1 MTPGRTPRPVAEHT
15 LVVRNLTGLRTWV
28 SALST
33 ALPRKNVRF
42 FLSGDLGTGKT
53 AFSKL
58 YLASQGHQG
67 KVLSPSFGIVISYTC
82 DDTEIHHFDCYRLQ
96 GGAELQDLDLDL
108 YLDDRACLLVEWPEN
123 GMANLISPD
132 IHLHFSHQ
140 VDDADARSIRAE
152 IFCPTIAHQLA
163 QLFH

>member
-1 MTPGRTPRPVAEHT
+1 MTPGRKLHPVAEHT
-15 LVVRNLTGLRTWV
+15 LDVPSLTALHTWV
-28 SALST
+28 SALSV

-58 YLASQGHQG
+58 YLACQGHQG

-82 DDTEIHHFDCYRLQ
+82 DDTDIHHFDCYRLK
-96 GGAELQDLDLDL
+96 GDAELQDLDLDL
-108 YLDDRACLLVEWPEN
+108 YLSDRACLLVEWPEN
-123 GMANLISPD
+123 GMDQLITPD

-140 VDDADARSIRAE
+140 PPNPDARQIRVE
-152 IFCPTIAHQLA
+152 IFCPTIATQLA
-163 QLFH
+163 PLFK